1 MLSAYQVLS
10 GGFFQSFGAAFLK
23 DQAQDH
29 ILLALSLKL
38 YMLSPDHEEDS
49 REQAGRYEAITLAD
63 MMMVHNTMQVLV
75 GQQENLVI
83 NADADTDRKSVQG
96 LQYRCNMLPR
106 HWPPSSPQVTL
117 IQTFLVVCLL
127 R

>member
-10 GGFFQSFGAAFLK
+10 RRFFQSFGAAFLK

-29 ILLALSLKL
+29 ILLALSLEL
-38 YMLSPDHEEDS
+38 YMISPNSEKDG

-63 MMMVHNTMQVLV
+63 MMMAHNTMLVLV

-83 NADADTDRKSVQG
+83 NAHADRKSVQG
-96 LQYRCNMLPR
+96 LQYRYNVLPR
-106 HWPPSSPQVTL
+106 HWPPSPPQVTL